1 MATDI
6 HGLPHVD
13 PEDEQKM
20 DRSDW
25 PVLLN
30 PEAVLYREMK
40 PPPEDDEWLE
50 VTDGNGHVIRRWLAS
65 VVERVVAG
73 PHGWPEV
80 EPQDEWYYNSGRH
93 D

>member
-1 MATDI
+1 MRTDI
-6 HGLPHVD
+6 HGLPHID

-30 PEAVLYREMK
+30 PEAILHREMR
-40 PPPEDDEWLE
+40 PPPEDDDWLRLE
-50 VTDGNGHVIRRWLAS
+50 KRRGWIAR
-65 VVERVVAG
+65 VVERIVAG